1 MPGLIDST
9 EGLTYG
15 TGLIF
20 ETGLGGA
27 GLTNPEAVE
36 NARVFKGAGNLSV
49 ATRAVLMVSVRLSA
63 GGTLAT
69 PGV

>member
-9 EGLTYG
+9 EGLSYG
-15 TGLIF
+15 KGLSF
-20 ETGLGGA
+20 EPGVGGA
-27 GLTNPEAVE
+27 SLTNPEAVE
-36 NARVFKGAGNLSV
+36 NAMVFKGAGNLSV
-49 ATRAVLMVSVRLSA
+49 ATRAVLMVSAKFSA

>member
-27 GLTNPEAVE
+27 GLTNPGAVE
-36 NARVFKGAGNLSV
+36 NAMVFKGAGNLSV
-49 ATRAVLMVSVRLSA
+49 ATKGVLMVSARFAA
-63 GGTLAT
+63 GGTLSTSGA
-69 PGV
+69 